1 MSCIMVCE
9 CDVVYH
15 GECVPCEWRVSWCAS
30 VYHGVRVCI
39 MVCECACIMVCECAC
54 IMVCECACIMVCECA
69 CIMVCECRVS
79 WCASVMS
86 CIMVCECDVVYHG
99 VRV

>member
-1 MSCIMVCE
+1 MV
-9 CDVVYH
+9 
-15 GECVPCEWRVSWCAS
+15 CEWRVSWCAS
-30 VYHGVRVCI
+30 VCIMVCEWRVSWCASGVYHGVRV
-39 MVCECACIMVCECAC
+39 
-54 IMVCECACIMVCECA
+54 
-69 CIMVCECRVS
+69 CRVS

>member
-1 MSCIMVCE
+1 MVCE

-15 GECVPCEWRVSWCAS
+15 GVRVCRVSWCAS
-30 VYHGVRVCI
+30 VSCI
-39 MVCECACIMVCECAC
+39 MVCECV
-54 IMVCECACIMVCECA
+54 VYHGVR
-69 CIMVCECRVS
+69 VCRVS

>member
-1 MSCIMVCE
+1 MCVMSCIIE

-15 GECVPCEWRVSWCAS
+15 GVRVCRVSWCAS
-30 VYHGVRVCI
+30 V
-39 MVCECACIMVCECAC
+39 
-54 IMVCECACIMVCECA
+54 
-69 CIMVCECRVS
+69 CRVS

>member
-1 MSCIMVCE
+1 MYHGVRVC
-9 CDVVYH
+9 VYH
-15 GECVPCEWRVSWCAS
+15 VCD
-30 VYHGVRVCI
+30 HGVRVCI
-39 MVCECACIMVCECAC
+39 MVCECVSWCAS
-54 IMVCECACIMVCECA
+54 A

-86 CIMVCECDVVYHG
+86 CIMVCECDVVYHVRVSCIMVCECDVVYHG

>member
-9 CDVVYH
+9 CVYH
-15 GECVPCEWRVSWCAS
+15 SVSWCAS
-30 VYHGVRVCI
+30 VNVVYHVCECVVYHGVRVSCI
-39 MVCECACIMVCECAC
+39 MVCECV
-54 IMVCECACIMVCECA
+54 VYHGVR
-69 CIMVCECRVS
+69 VCRVS
-79 WCASVMS
+79 WCASVS

>member
-9 CDVVYH
+9 CV
-15 GECVPCEWRVSWCAS
+15 
-30 VYHGVRVCI
+30 VYHGVRV
-39 MVCECACIMVCECAC
+39 
-54 IMVCECACIMVCECA
+54 
-69 CIMVCECRVS
+69 CRVS
-79 WCASVMS
+79 WCASVS

>member
-1 MSCIMVCE
+1 MVCE

-15 GECVPCEWRVSWCAS
+15 G
-30 VYHGVRVCI
+30 VRV
-39 MVCECACIMVCECAC
+39 ACIMVCEC
-54 IMVCECACIMVCECA
+54 
-69 CIMVCECRVS
+69 VS